1 MSHPNKVKGCGF
13 EREVVKLAE
22 KKGLTAERTWGSD
35 GRSRGLA
42 KEVDVLVSHDGQEI
56 HYLQCKRAKK
66 ISKLYKP
73 MEGIYG
79 QVFREDRMEPMI
91 MIRLD
96 DYFNLLKNQ

>member
-1 MSHPNKVKGCGF
+1 MSHPNKAKGCGF

-22 KKGLTAERTWGSD
+22 KKGLSAERTWGSD

-42 KEVDVLVSHDGQEI
+42 KEVDVLVSHDGKEI

-66 ISKLYKP
+66 IGAQYRP
-73 MEGIYG
+73 IEGIYG
-79 QVFREDRMEPMI
+79 QVFREDRGESMI

-96 DYFNLLKNQ
+96 DFFSLMRNQ